1 MLGAAV
7 WAVALAGCAHPKP
20 PEDKPTMSPGNGAIA
35 GKLVGSEGAAFD
47 LSLAGEGG
55 AEALKIE
62 LTSPSTGVVAATYPH
77 EKSGDFIFSDVK
89 PGTYELAVYRVVP
102 GTRTIAG
109 SQPVTVDPNQITPAT
124 VTLQVTP
131 FDAPSH

>member
-1 MLGAAV
+1 
-7 WAVALAGCAHPKP
+7 
-20 PEDKPTMSPGNGAIA
+20 MSPGNGAIA
-35 GKLVGSEGAAFD
+35 GKLVGADGGTFD

-55 AEALKIE
+55 SQSVKIE
-62 LTSPSTGVVAATYPH
+62 LTSPSTGVVAATHPH
-77 EKSGDFIFSDVK
+77 EKSGEFVFSDVK

-131 FDAPSH
+131 FDAPPH